1 MKVKIILVIFWGVLF
16 VSCDNRTIEESEIF
30 LKEFEGSQRVWEL
43 KSIFRRNL
51 NFIQKLWL

>member
-1 MKVKIILVIFWGVLF
+1 MRVKIILVIFWGVLF

-51 NFIQKLWL
+51 NFIQKL